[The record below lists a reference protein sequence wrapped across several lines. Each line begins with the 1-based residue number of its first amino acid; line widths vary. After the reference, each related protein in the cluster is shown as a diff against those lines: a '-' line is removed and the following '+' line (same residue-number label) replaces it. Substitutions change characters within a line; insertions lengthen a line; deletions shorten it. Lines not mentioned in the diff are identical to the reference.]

1 MIVNESGDVF
11 GDQVYFGTGA
21 YDLVIRIKTQWSRSR
36 PGFGFLAFPCISCF
50 SWLKCISYLIVFWSF
65 GISSAFMV
73 RSNCSIEILGCWCD
87 FSMICDLC
95 PMIFLKAFKQMTLS
109 TLSACWEVTTIF
121 FLGFWAAKRRGLDL
135 QLGLIRLD
143 VALVQACSCPGSCS
157 WSGSCSGY
165 CSGTIAAV
173 FALAALALDIALA
186 LLLLFLLLL
195 LPF

>member
-1 MIVNESGDVF
+1 MTNRDSPSLQTVEIRSSLVSVWYAIMIVNESGDVF

-50 SWLKCISYLIVFWSF
+50 SWLKCRSYLIVFWSF

-95 PMIFLKAFKQMTLS
+95 LSKWPYRHCPHAGKSQRYFFSDFELPKDGGWIF
-109 TLSACWEVTTIF
+109 
-121 FLGFWAAKRRGLDL
+121 
-135 QLGLIRLD
+135 
-143 VALVQACSCPGSCS
+143 S
-157 WSGSCSGY
+157 W
-165 CSGTIAAV
+165 
-173 FALAALALDIALA
+173 DW
-186 LLLLFLLLL
+186 
-195 LPF
+195 